1 VDKTSR
7 TLSEDEVRQIGR
19 IIDILNQSTFDH
31 LQLEFGDLKLS
42 IGKGHAGHAAHAAP
56 AAPPPAAAMAGA
68 VAPARSSAAGSPPA
82 AAGPPAAKAAAVED
96 GTVAVTA
103 PLLGRFYSQPEPG
116 AAPFV
121 TVGSDVNEDTTV
133 GLIEVMKTFNA
144 VRAGVSGTVTEIC
157 AQDSQ
162 LLEYGQVLLRVR
174 PRSG

>member
-1 VDKTSR
+1 VEKTSR

-19 IIDILNQSTFDH
+19 IIDILNQSAFDH

-42 IGKGHAGHAAHAAP
+42 IGKGHAGQAAP
-56 AAPPPAAAMAGA
+56 VPPAPPPAAATAGA
-68 VAPARSSAAGSPPA
+68 VSSARSPA
-82 AAGPPAAKAAAVED
+82 AAPTPAAKAAAVED

-121 TVGSDVNEDTTV
+121 TVGSDVNEDSTV

-157 AQDSQ
+157 AQDAE
-162 LLEYGQVLLRVR
+162 LVEYGQVLLRVR

>member
-1 VDKTSR
+1 MDKTSR

-19 IIDILNQSTFDH
+19 IIDILNQSAFDH

-42 IGKGHAGHAAHAAP
+42 IGKGHAGQAAP
-56 AAPPPAAAMAGA
+56 VPPAPPPAAATAGA
-68 VAPARSSAAGSPPA
+68 VSSARSPA
-82 AAGPPAAKAAAVED
+82 AAPTPAAKAAAVED

-121 TVGSDVNEDTTV
+121 TVGSDVNEDSTV

-157 AQDSQ
+157 AQDAE
-162 LLEYGQVLLRVR
+162 LVEYGQVLLRVR

>member
-1 VDKTSR
+1 VDKSSR

-42 IGKGHAGHAAHAAP
+42 IGKGHAAAP
-56 AAPPPAAAMAGA
+56 AAPPAPAMAGA
-68 VAPARSSAAGSPPA
+68 VASARSPAAGSPSA
-82 AAGPPAAKAAAVED
+82 AAAQPAAKAAAVDD

-121 TVGSDVNEDTTV
+121 TVGSEVNEDTTV

-144 VRAGVSGTVTEIC
+144 VCAGVTGTVTEIC

-174 PRSG
+174 AKSA

>member
-1 VDKTSR
+1 MDKTLR

-19 IIDILNQSTFDH
+19 IIDILNQSSFDH

-42 IGKGHAGHAAHAAP
+42 IGKGHTGQAAHVAP
-56 AAPPPAAAMAGA
+56 APLPAATADA
-68 VAPARSSAAGSPPA
+68 VSPARSSAAGSPPA
-82 AAGPPAAKAAAVED
+82 AKAAAVQD
-96 GTVAVTA
+96 GTVAITA

-121 TVGSDVNEDTTV
+121 TLGSEVNEDSTV

-162 LLEYGQVLLRVR
+162 LVEYGHVLLRVR
-174 PRSG
+174 PRSA

>member
-19 IIDILNQSTFDH
+19 IIDILNQSAFDH

-42 IGKGHAGHAAHAAP
+42 IGKGHAGQAAP
-56 AAPPPAAAMAGA
+56 VPPAPPPAAATAGA
-68 VAPARSSAAGSPPA
+68 VSSARSPA
-82 AAGPPAAKAAAVED
+82 AAPTPAAKAAAVED

-121 TVGSDVNEDTTV
+121 TVGSDVNEDSTV

-144 VRAGVSGTVTEIC
+144 VRAGVSGTVREIC
-157 AQDSQ
+157 AQDAE
-162 LLEYGQVLLRVR
+162 LVEYGQVLLRVR

>member
-7 TLSEDEVRQIGR
+7 ALSEDEVRQIGR

-42 IGKGHAGHAAHAAP
+42 IGKGHAGSVA
-56 AAPPPAAAMAGA
+56 AAPPPAVTPNVSAARSPAAGA
-68 VAPARSSAAGSPPA
+68 PS
-82 AAGPPAAKAAAVED
+82 PAAKAGAVED
-96 GTVAVTA
+96 GTVPITA

-121 TVGSDVNEDTTV
+121 TVGSEVNEDTTV

-144 VRAGVSGTVTEIC
+144 VRAGVSGTVTQIC
-157 AQDSQ
+157 AQDSE
-162 LLEYGQVLLRVR
+162 LVEYGQVLLRVR
-174 PRSG
+174 PRSR

>member
-31 LQLEFGDLKLS
+31 LQLEFGDLRLS
-42 IGKGHAGHAAHAAP
+42 IGKGHAGQAAHAAP
-56 AAPPPAAAMAGA
+56 AAPPPAAAKAGA
-68 VAPARSSAAGSPPA
+68 VASARSPA
-82 AAGPPAAKAAAVED
+82 AAPTPPAAKDAAVED